1 MCDET
6 DSEANAV
13 AGWEDKFI
21 WDISEL
27 NYINKKDSLYI
38 QKFGNKLDYQR
49 RFGTR
54 QRYGIRAH
62 RDISFLKCFFYMFH
76 PLHNEFLPILLYLG
90 FAIYFWITCCLI
102 FAEVGVYGTFTN
114 ENSIYLAFFLTLVIA
129 MSLTV
134 SVFYFLWYPVSL
146 SVWRCLEL
154 VNLLFI
160 FTMIFVAMLIFTIVE
175 LKDTTLFLT
184 VVISL
189 FVVII
194 AVLALILLGFAL
206 QQPLLTQIA
215 WGITGAVIAVIF
227 FMDYTF
233 IATFRCKVVWYRT
246 LILETFFI
254 VTGVV
259 LFALKVPEI
268 CFRSKIVHLFFSSYI
283 ILIICVISFIFEVH
297 NAMIYLIK
305 LNEGSLS

>member
-1 MCDET
+1 
-6 DSEANAV
+6 
-13 AGWEDKFI
+13 
-21 WDISEL
+21 
-27 NYINKKDSLYI
+27 
-38 QKFGNKLDYQR
+38 
-49 RFGTR
+49 
-54 QRYGIRAH
+54 
-62 RDISFLKCFFYMFH
+62 MFH

-102 FAEVGVYGTFTN
+102 FAEVGVYGTFTE
-114 ENSIYLAFFLTLVIA
+114 ENSVYLAFFLTLVIA

-134 SVFYFLWYPVSL
+134 SVFYFLWYPISIPI
-146 SVWRCLEL
+146 WKCLEL
-154 VNLLFI
+154 INLLFI
-160 FTMIFVAMLIFTIVE
+160 FTMIFVATFVFAIVE
-175 LKDTTLFLT
+175 LKDTTLYLA
-184 VVISL
+184 VLISL
-189 FVVII
+189 FLVFI
-194 AVLALILLGFAL
+194 AVLTLIVLGSWL
-206 QQPLLTQIA
+206 QQPLLVQIA
-215 WGITGAVIAVIF
+215 WGVTAAVISVIF

-259 LFALKVPEI
+259 LFALKIPEI
-268 CFRSKIVHLFFSSYI
+268 CFRSKWVHLFFSSYI